1 MSEEQL
7 EWHVVGAVDDIDEED
22 VMRFDHG
29 GETYAIYHID
39 QGFFPSAGMCTHE
52 AAHMA
57 DGFVIGDI
65 IECPMHQGR
74 FHIPT
79 GKAKVMITSPVT
91 ALRTL
96 TSAAVT
102 RATSACPSK
111 S

>member
-1 MSEEQL
+1 MTEDQL
-7 EWHVVGAVDDIDEED
+7 EWHVVAGVDDIDEED

-29 GETYAIYHID
+29 GGTYAVYRID
-39 QGFFPSAGMCTHE
+39 DGFFATDGMCTHE

-79 GKAKVMITSPVT
+79 GKAKGAPVSVDI
-91 ALRTL
+91 RTHPVKVEDGKVL
-96 TSAAVT
+96 IGLPAGGG
-102 RATSACPSK
+102 
-111 S
+111 